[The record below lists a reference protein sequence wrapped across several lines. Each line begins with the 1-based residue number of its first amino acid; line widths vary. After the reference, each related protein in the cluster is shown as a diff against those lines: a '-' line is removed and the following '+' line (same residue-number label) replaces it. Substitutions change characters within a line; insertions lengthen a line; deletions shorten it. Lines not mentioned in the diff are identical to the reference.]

1 MRLGILGTGMI
12 VKDFMTMVHELN
24 IDYISILGT
33 KEREEETK
41 ELVQKYHLNQY
52 FYDYDEL
59 LNDDIDTVYVAL
71 PNHLHFQFAKKALES
86 GKNVIIEKPITSNAK
101 ELSEL
106 ITIANQRHLMIFE
119 AMNIHYLPA
128 FKALKKDISKVGN
141 IKIVYFNYS
150 QYSSRYNAFKEGN
163 ILPAFDYK
171 KSGGALMDI
180 NVYNIH
186 AIMGLFKE
194 PKESY
199 YFANIENNI
208 DTSGMMVLNYEN
220 YKAVCI
226 GAKDCQAPIIST
238 IQGDEG
244 VIVIEKPVNQ
254 IVGYKFI
261 DNHGDE
267 TEYCFDEGKHRLFYE
282 FKEFI
287 RMIEEKDYQTQQD
300 MLQLSLEIAEVMEKG
315 RKQEGVIFGNERS

>member
-12 VKDFMTMVHELN
+12 VKDLMTTIHQLDIEYM
-24 IDYISILGT
+24 SILGT
-33 KEREEETK
+33 KQYEKETE
-41 ELVQKYHLNQY
+41 ELVKKYHFNKA

-59 LNDDIDTVYVAL
+59 LQDDIDTVYVAL
-71 PNHLHFQFAKKALES
+71 PNHLHYQFAKKALENE
-86 GKNVIIEKPITSNAK
+86 KNVIIEKPITSNVK
-101 ELSEL
+101 ELKDL
-106 ITIANQRHLMIFE
+106 MVIAKQKNLMIFE
-119 AMNIHYLPA
+119 AMNVHYLPA
-128 FKALKKDISKVGN
+128 IKSLKENIHKVGN
-141 IKIVYFNYS
+141 IKVINFNYS

-199 YFANIENNI
+199 YFANIEKNI

-226 GAKDCQAPIIST
+226 GAKDCRAPVVSI

-254 IVGYKFI
+254 ITGYKFI
-261 DNHGDE
+261 DNHGNE
-267 TEYCFDEGKHRLFYE
+267 INYHFDEGKHRLYYE

-287 RMIEEKDYQTQQD
+287 RMIDEKDYQTQND
-300 MLQLSLEIAEVMEKG
+300 MLQLSLEIAKIMEKG
-315 RKQEGVIFGNERS
+315 RKQEGVLFENERS